1 MENKVLYYAGFWRR
15 FVAYIID
22 ELLIGAVTFIIL
34 LPLYIIFG
42 VGFFAFEDF
51 DGYGDFSNAVFIQ
64 HYNDDVKVGV
74 VLGII
79 FFGLMIAAIAII
91 LQWLYYALMESS
103 SKQATLGKMAI
114 GIKVVDLN
122 GNRITFGRATGRY
135 FGKILSGLILN
146 IGYIMA
152 GFTERK
158 QALHD
163 MIASCLV
170 IIDPPRY
177 QQSQGGYNEVN
188 QNSASN

>member
-1 MENKVLYYAGFWRR
+1 MENQVFYYAGFWRR
-15 FVAYIID
+15 FVAYLID

-42 VGFFAFEDF
+42 VGIFAFEDF
-51 DGYGDFSNAVFIQ
+51 EGYENFSNVVFTQ
-64 HYNDDVKVGV
+64 YYDDDVKAGFIIAIVFF
-74 VLGII
+74 VLII
-79 FFGLMIAAIAII
+79 AVFSII

-114 GIKVVDLN
+114 GIKVTDLS
-122 GNRITFGRATGRY
+122 GNRISFGRATGRY

-152 GFTERK
+152 AFTERK

-163 MIASCLV
+163 MMANCLV
-170 IIDPPRY
+170 IIDPPKY
-177 QQSQGGYNEVN
+177 QQSQGGHNEVS
-188 QNSASN
+188 QNSAST